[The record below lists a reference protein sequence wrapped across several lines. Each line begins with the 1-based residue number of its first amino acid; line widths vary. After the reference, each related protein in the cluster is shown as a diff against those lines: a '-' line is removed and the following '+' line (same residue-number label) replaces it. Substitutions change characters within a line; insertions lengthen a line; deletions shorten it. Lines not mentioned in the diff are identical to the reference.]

1 MAEPPER
8 REPLPDLQALP
19 AWLWRRASRRLR
31 VAFVV
36 GIIAVAGGAAA
47 LVPVIG
53 EAKRDDEREQAEQR
67 RILRAERAR
76 ILRAEQR
83 PRRGRVPADVPPD
96 ATPADQLAARGRA
109 LDAVE
114 RRIFE
119 DARERRLDGR
129 LLRVRCRPFPRGVVD
144 REDLGRPR
152 GRYSCLVVTADI
164 PPSATNE
171 AGTIGHP
178 YRMLLDHRTG
188 RYAFCKISGVPGEG
202 AISRR
207 RDVTV
212 PPACGG

>member
-1 MAEPPER
+1 MTEPPER
-8 REPLPDLQALP
+8 REPLPELHAVP

-31 VAFVV
+31 IALVV
-36 GIIAVAGGAAA
+36 GLVAVAAGGAAA
-47 LVPVIG
+47 VPAIQ
-53 EAKRDDEREQAEQR
+53 EAKRGDEREQAEQR

-83 PRRGRVPADVPPD
+83 PRRGRVRAAAPPD
-96 ATPADQLAARGRA
+96 ASPADQLAARGRA
-109 LDAVE
+109 LDALE

-119 DARERRLDGR
+119 DASERRLPGR

-144 REDLGRPR
+144 REDLRRPR

-178 YRMLLDHRTG
+178 YRLLVDYRTG
-188 RYAFCKISGVPGEG
+188 RYAFCKISGVAGEG
-202 AISRR
+202 GLRR
-207 RDVTV
+207 RRVVTV
-212 PPACGG
+212 PRACGG